1 MASLDHSSNVVSLK
15 LRNFLYRLCHFH
27 YFIILPVFYV
37 QKSIVLISQWQWHV
51 DNRRSNHSRRTRK
64 GRRRQQRPVDPI
76 RKSWPKPNWP
86 TSVVFA
92 WLKCL
97 TPRRTSSISKASI
110 QSPLCQTA
118 SRKRHKMTVKPRR
131 IQSTLQQQP
140 LFPTWSWLGKIFRFL
155 LKQCLILSDRKCNK
169 DLGRVYLGWKLMWA
183 REGERNG
190 WNLND
195 VIQLFSHFPRYSMK
209 L

>member
-27 YFIILPVFYV
+27 YFIILPVFYA

-64 GRRRQQRPVDPI
+64 GRPRQQRPVDPI
-76 RKSWPKPNWP
+76 RKSWPKPNWR

-110 QSPLCQTA
+110 RSRLCQTA
-118 SRKRHKMTVKPRR
+118 SRKRHKMTVKPTRTQWYPVNSLATASVSYPIVIR
-131 IQSTLQQQP
+131 KNIP
-140 LFPTWSWLGKIFRFL
+140 LSFETMFDFKWPG
-155 LKQCLILSDRKCNK
+155 
-169 DLGRVYLGWKLMWA
+169 M
-183 REGERNG
+183 
-190 WNLND
+190 
-195 VIQLFSHFPRYSMK
+195 
-209 L
+209 